1 MTVLLLKG
9 LCKEYPL
16 WQQRV
21 QALVDIE
28 LAIAEGSFVTI
39 VGKSGC
45 GKTTLLRII
54 AGLESRSGGEIA
66 SAPSDARVGMV
77 FQEPRLMPWLM
88 VEQNMA
94 LAMPP
99 GGDGKAMQQTVEH
112 YLKILGLTPFRHAYP
127 AQISSGMAQR
137 VALGRALCYNSDI
150 ILMDEP
156 LSALDAFTRRT
167 LQQELLHIFQEHKK
181 TILFVTH
188 DVDEAL
194 IMGQRVLVMDRGRII
209 QDYPVPFPYPR
220 TVGSEPFFRLREN
233 VLQAITGDANG
244 EEVIRDEKEAGVG
257 FCGRHGGRADI
268 GFFD

>member
-16 WQQRV
+16 REQRV
-21 QALVDIE
+21 RALVDVG
-28 LAIAEGSFVTI
+28 LAIEEGGFVTI

-45 GKTTLLRII
+45 GKTTLLRVI
-54 AGLESRSGGEIA
+54 AGLESRSGGEIVFT
-66 SAPSDARVGMV
+66 PSDARVGMV
-77 FQEPRLMPWLM
+77 FQEPRLMPWLT

-94 LAMPP
+94 LAIPS
-99 GGDGKAMQQTVEH
+99 GGDERDKRQTVGH
-112 YLKILGLTPFRHAYP
+112 YLDMLGLTPFRRAYP
-127 AQISSGMAQR
+127 VQISGGMAQR
-137 VALGRALCYNSDI
+137 VALGRALCHNPDI

-156 LSALDAFTRRT
+156 LSALDAFTRRN

-194 IMGQRVLVMDRGRII
+194 IMGQRVLVMDQGRII

-220 TVGSEPFFRLREN
+220 TVGSEAFFRLRES
-233 VLQAITGDANG
+233 LLEAITGDS
-244 EEVIRDEKEAGVG
+244 R
-257 FCGRHGGRADI
+257 
-268 GFFD
+268 